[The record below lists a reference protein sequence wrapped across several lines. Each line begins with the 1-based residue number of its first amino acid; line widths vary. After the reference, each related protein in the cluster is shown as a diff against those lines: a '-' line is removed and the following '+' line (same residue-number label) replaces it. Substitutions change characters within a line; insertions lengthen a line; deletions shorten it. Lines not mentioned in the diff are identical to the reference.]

1 MKSEPP
7 FIKGLD
13 LNRGFYREIV
23 KPILDRSF
31 PGLRYSAS
39 LIGYG
44 SDVMGMD
51 TERSTDHN
59 WGPRMQIFVD
69 SSADDSAAGAAEGCW
84 IIPRIDKCLR
94 EELPFEYRGYSVNF
108 SSEAYD
114 KTRSMEKSG
123 KRPVN
128 HLIEISGFE
137 DYLKARYSIGKTR
150 GFSPHDWLAFKD
162 QELIEITSGE
172 VFHDGLEKL
181 DAARRELAF
190 YPPDIRML
198 RMAVL
203 WHYISNKEAFV
214 GRCIALNDFIGL
226 KLNTGRIV
234 NYLIKILFY
243 LEKKYV
249 PYCKWFGSA
258 FKNLEAYREAS
269 PLIEQILSEN
279 VPEKIEE
286 KLCLLYTFV
295 VGRHNAADGLPRLGN
310 TIKNYF
316 GRPYKVIFAET
327 IVTELTNSIADEET
341 RNTDLRNYALDIV
354 VDG

>member
-1 MKSEPP
+1 MTSEPP

-31 PGLRYSAS
+31 PGLSYSAS

-69 SSADDSAAGAAEGCW
+69 GAAEGAAEGC
-84 IIPRIDKCLR
+84 IIPRIDGCLR
-94 EELPFEYRGYSVNF
+94 EELSLEYRGYPVNF
-108 SSEAYD
+108 SDAAYD
-114 KTRSMEKSG
+114 KTRSMEKSR
-123 KRPVN
+123 KKPVN

-137 DYLKARYSIGKTR
+137 DYLKARYSMEKTR
-150 GFSPHDWLAFKD
+150 GFSPRDWLAFKD
-162 QELIEITSGE
+162 QALIEITSGE

-181 DAARRELAF
+181 EAVRRELAF
-190 YPPDIRML
+190 YPPDIRKL
-198 RMAVL
+198 RMAIL

-214 GRCIALNDFIGL
+214 GRCAALDDFIGL
-226 KLNTGRIV
+226 KLNSGRIV

-243 LEKKYV
+243 LEKKYI
-249 PYCKWFGSA
+249 PYSKWFGSA
-258 FKNLEAYREAS
+258 FKKLEAYDEIA
-269 PLIEQILSEN
+269 PLVKEILSEN
-279 VPEKIEE
+279 VPAQIEE

-295 VGRHNAADGLPRLGN
+295 VGRHNATEGLPRLHN
-310 TIKNYF
+310 AVRNYF
-316 GRPYKVIFAET
+316 GRPYRVIFAET
-327 IVTELTNSIADEET
+327 IITELMNSIADEEIKKS
-341 RNTDLRNYALDIV
+341 DLRRFALDII
-354 VDG
+354 VDE